1 MLPATVYPA
10 RGSWFILLWAI
21 RAGGARIP
29 QTFRAR
35 RKDCVE
41 RVSLTA
47 INGEAIDP
55 PNVDNPPREPAP
67 VTGLEK
73 PDLSILSDKFLAE
86 LRDANTRAPCFSRAN
101 LDASVLLTT
110 FSDTLADA
118 LRTKLRRLAKMN
130 FAIRGTD
137 NSQIKWN
144 NEDSFLN
151 DSHKDLKADYVIAN
165 HPFNF
170 SDWSGDVLRT
180 DGRWKYGIPL
190 TGNANYAWIQHLL
203 YHLSPSGQTGFVA
216 AKGSLKQVSIQY
228 SIQVLLSVSVR
239 IFSVADFSQNI
250 YPHFP
255 RVYGT
260 VLQNTG

>member
-1 MLPATVYPA
+1 MSITRHANQHPSPAWRNPIS
-10 RGSWFILLWAI
+10 RSC
-21 RAGGARIP
+21 RIN
-29 QTFRAR
+29 
-35 RKDCVE
+35 
-41 RVSLTA
+41 SS
-47 INGEAIDP
+47 
-55 PNVDNPPREPAP
+55 PNCGTPTP
-67 VTGLEK
+67 
-73 PDLSILSDKFLAE
+73 
-86 LRDANTRAPCFSRAN
+86 APCFSRAN
-101 LDASVLLTT
+101 LDTSVLLTT

-130 FAIRGTD
+130 LAIRGTD

-144 NEDSFLN
+144 NEGSFLN

-180 DGRWKYGIPL
+180 DGRWKYGTPPP
-190 TGNANYAWIQHLL
+190 GNANYIWIQHLL
-203 YHLSPSGQTGFVA
+203 YHLSPSGQTGFVV

-239 IFSVADFSQNI
+239 IFSVADFSQNV

-255 RVYGT
+255 GVYGT
-260 VLQNTG
+260 GLQNTG